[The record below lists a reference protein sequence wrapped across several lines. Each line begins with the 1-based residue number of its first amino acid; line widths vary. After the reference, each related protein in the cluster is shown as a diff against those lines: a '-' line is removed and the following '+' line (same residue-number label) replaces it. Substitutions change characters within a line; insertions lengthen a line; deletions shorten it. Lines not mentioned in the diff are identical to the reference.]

1 MTTGCLLPDRNLPTG
16 LPNHEAYFMV
26 SLEVGLLPTVNLIA
40 TSCQTE
46 LDGMTIGL
54 NRRPD
59 GMRDIDCTDHYAVV
73 RCSEGWEPPWLNAYG
88 CISAY
93 LSPAG
98 ANIVDDGIFVQ
109 DSLVSAVQNWLG
121 NMPR

>member
-26 SLEVGLLPTVNLIA
+26 SLAVGLLPTVNLIA

-59 GMRDIDCTDHYAVV
+59 GMRDIDRSLR
-73 RCSEGWEPPWLNAYG
+73 RCQLFREVEATLAE
-88 CISAY
+88 CFR
-93 LSPAG
+93 
-98 ANIVDDGIFVQ
+98 VHQRV
-109 DSLVSAVQNWLG
+109 
-121 NMPR
+121 PRSGRREYRR